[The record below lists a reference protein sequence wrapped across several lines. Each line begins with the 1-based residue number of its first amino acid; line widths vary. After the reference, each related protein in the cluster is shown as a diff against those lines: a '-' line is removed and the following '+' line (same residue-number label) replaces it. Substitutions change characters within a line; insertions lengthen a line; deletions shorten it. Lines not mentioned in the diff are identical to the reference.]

1 MHNTGRG
8 GKRIGSGRKS
18 GPITKT
24 ISFRITEDLQIEL
37 KNKNIINLNK
47 QFTQWIKNLN

>member
-1 MHNTGRG
+1 MHNTSRG

-24 ISFRITEDLQIEL
+24 ISFRITEEL
-37 KNKNIINLNK
+37 YFETKNKNIIDLNK
-47 QFTQWIKNLN
+47 KFVQWVKNLK